1 MDPHSAG
8 SLAPPPPA
16 PILELREAT
25 ALNIAAQKRAGAA
38 ETVDSVGAQFSVVAL
53 GTGKAAPDPGGQVA
67 SAAPVAPAAPATGF
81 VAALSAK
88 FTGGGKTG
96 SAGAG
101 TGSAAPETV
110 AEFL

>member
-53 GTGKAAPDPGGQVA
+53 GTGKAAPDPVA
-67 SAAPVAPAAPATGF
+67 SASPAAPATGF

-96 SAGAG
+96 AAGAG